1 MSRHADS
8 AEIIN
13 GPAEID
19 LKGAGG
25 SPGNVS
31 LHRLYEA
38 QIVHMHGVPA
48 DTTTHGRVGYLWEI
62 DERYGRGTYWY
73 FPIDGMM
80 SVTVADMLF
89 HENVSFSCEG
99 PGLFCF
105 GLYSHTMLPYFD
117 IADGPSD
124 RTLLGYTWE
133 GESYRQVVRAGERL
147 DVTSILLLPR
157 GLRRLSR
164 LCHCD
169 PLVLTQALMSLDGTR
184 DVPGL
189 NMVLHEIKHA
199 HPSPITAYAYYE
211 AKITEAAVLLL
222 DWSLAHRQ
230 GTRRSILDADREAL
244 DHARAHLH
252 DHLERPV
259 TTDELCRVA
268 CMSASKLTR
277 LFKLSEGT
285 TPQGYA
291 RRLRM
296 ERACELLEKSDLS
309 LAEIA
314 ESLGFVRQ
322 GSFSEAFKGHFG
334 LTPREFRA
342 LHRPARP

>member
-8 AEIIN
+8 AEIID

-19 LKGAGG
+19 LEGVGG
-25 SPGNVS
+25 VPDNAS
-31 LHRLYEA
+31 LHRLYET
-38 QIVHMHGVPA
+38 QIARMHGVPA
-48 DTTTHGRVGYLWEI
+48 DTTAYGRVGYLWEI

-73 FPIDGMM
+73 FPIGGMM

-89 HENVSFSCEG
+89 HENVSFSCET
-99 PGLFCF
+99 PDLLCF
-105 GLYSHTMLPYFD
+105 GLYSQTMLPYFD
-117 IADGPSD
+117 IADSPSG

-133 GESYRQVVRAGERL
+133 GKSYRQVVRAGERL
-147 DVTSILLLPR
+147 DVTSILLMPQ
-157 GLRRLSR
+157 GVQRLSL

-169 PLVLTQALMSLDGTR
+169 PLVLTQALVSLDGTR
-184 DVPGL
+184 DVPEL
-189 NMVLHEIKHA
+189 NMVLHEIRRA
-199 HPSPITAYAYYE
+199 HPSPVTAYAYYE

-222 DWSLAHRQ
+222 DWSLANRHGLHQ
-230 GTRRSILDADREAL
+230 SILDADRKAL
-244 DHARAHLH
+244 DLARAYLH

-268 CMSASKLTR
+268 CMSASKLAR
-277 LFKLSEGT
+277 LFKQSEGT

-296 ERACELLEKSDLS
+296 EHACELLEKSDLS
-309 LAEIA
+309 LAGIA
-314 ESLGFVRQ
+314 ENLGFVRQ
-322 GSFSEAFKGHFG
+322 GSFSEAFKDHFG
-334 LTPREFRA
+334 LTPREYRA